1 MSHAARAP
9 EGRAVRVSHA
19 ARAPEGRAVRV
30 SHAARAPEGRA
41 VVRRLAASFMAL
53 VLVCAAP
60 ACKRGSGAAAT
71 TDPDAVGI
79 VLKDDSADLLLT
91 WIDDKGDFH
100 VETRVADVPLMGRDS
115 VRVVDPGKEDG
126 THADRIF
133 VADLRQARPDGTYP
147 VRTMT
152 RADFEALALARRE
165 KTGPTL
171 ASAGP
176 GQPAPSSTAGPAAET
191 DPGTTRPT
199 ARPAVII
206 YGAEWCGACHD
217 AARYLRSK
225 GIAYLE
231 KDVEKDPG
239 AAREMQQKLAKNGLR
254 SGSIPVLD
262 VRGKVMVGFNA
273 QEVDSALGQA
283 L

>member
-1 MSHAARAP
+1 M
-9 EGRAVRVSHA
+9 
-19 ARAPEGRAVRV
+19 
-30 SHAARAPEGRA
+30 
-41 VVRRLAASFMAL
+41 RRLVACLLAL
-53 VLVCAAP
+53 ALAGAAP
-60 ACKRGSGAAAT
+60 ACKRGGGATATADPEAAG
-71 TDPDAVGI
+71 V
-79 VLKDDSADLLLT
+79 VLKDDSAELLLT

-115 VRVVDPGKEDG
+115 VRVVDPNKDEG
-126 THADRIF
+126 THADRVF
-133 VADLRQARPDGTYP
+133 VADLRQARSDGTYP
-147 VRTMT
+147 VRAMT
-152 RADFEALALARRE
+152 RVDFEALALARRE

-176 GQPAPSSTAGPAAET
+176 AQPAPSSTAGAAAET
-191 DPGTTRPT
+191 DPGTPRPN
-199 ARPAVII
+199 ARPVVII

-231 KDVEKDPG
+231 KDVEKDSG
-239 AAREMQQKLAKNGLR
+239 AAREMQQKLTRNGLR

-262 VRGKVMVGFNA
+262 VRGKVMVGFNP